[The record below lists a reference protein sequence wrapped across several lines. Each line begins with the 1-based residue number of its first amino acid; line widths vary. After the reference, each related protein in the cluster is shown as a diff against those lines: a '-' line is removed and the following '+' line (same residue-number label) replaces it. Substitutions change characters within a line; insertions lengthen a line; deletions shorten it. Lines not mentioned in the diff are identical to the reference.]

1 MKTNLSTKKIAL
13 AGVFTALAVV
23 GSFISFPVAGSKCA
37 PVQHMVNI
45 LAAVTLGP
53 FWGIG
58 IAFIASL
65 LRNLL
70 ALGSLMAFPGSMVG
84 ALCCGLVY
92 HFSRKLSLTCAAEAL
107 GTGILGGIAAYPVAV
122 YLMGLT
128 PAGIFVYVVPF
139 LISTVAGSILAF
151 LLITVLEKGGV
162 MIGGEESGGIG
173 LPDHVKERDGLLMAL
188 LLTECMAQSGKDLGA
203 IIDEMLA
210 DIGRLE
216 FARRGLSITDE
227 QMARFRAETV
237 PAYTADEIAGKRV
250 LDVDRRDGVKLL
262 LEGDAWVMMRPSGT
276 EPLVRIYAEAA
287 TTDEVNELLDAAE
300 AVVTSL

>member
-1 MKTNLSTKKIAL
+1 MNPTSKMNSVQKLTLAGILIAL
-13 AGVFTALAVV
+13 GVV
-23 GSFISFPVAGSKCA
+23 GSAFYIPVGASKCM

-128 PAGIFVYVVPF
+128 PAGIFVYIVPF

-162 MIGGEESGGIG
+162 MRE
-173 LPDHVKERDGLLMAL
+173 
-188 LLTECMAQSGKDLGA
+188 
-203 IIDEMLA
+203 
-210 DIGRLE
+210 
-216 FARRGLSITDE
+216 LSS
-227 QMARFRAETV
+227 AH
-237 PAYTADEIAGKRV
+237 
-250 LDVDRRDGVKLL
+250 
-262 LEGDAWVMMRPSGT
+262 
-276 EPLVRIYAEAA
+276 
-287 TTDEVNELLDAAE
+287 
-300 AVVTSL
+300 